1 MCLLDGIV
9 CRFFPVRTRKTPMTV
24 PALSVPKTCHIMK
37 PRNGPVQRR
46 ERSQVEV
53 VFGSEQIHG
62 LLRNQN
68 KNHFFVHSRP
78 NQRRLSLNPLPA

>member
-1 MCLLDGIV
+1 MCLLDGIMR
-9 CRFFPVRTRKTPMTV
+9 RFLTVGTRKTPMTV
-24 PALSVPKTCHIMK
+24 PALCVPKIRHIMK

-68 KNHFFVHSRP
+68 KNHFFVHCRP